1 MLGPIFRVEL
11 VSIARRRRYFALRV
25 LYASLILMVLWA
37 TYESSNAFNRYGP
50 AQQSIQQAAAMA
62 AGFFISFSWL
72 QLLTI
77 LFVGPAMAV
86 GTIATE
92 RERRT
97 IEYLFVTDLSNSEIV
112 LGKTFA
118 RLILMA
124 QVVLVGLPILFLFR
138 LLGGIPA
145 EALLASFLSA
155 AGTAMMLTGLSIAV
169 SVWSPKARDATVR
182 IYLLLI
188 ALFSLPLMLY
198 GFQHWGIINDWLW
211 VNALEPFSNALWLIN
226 PLATLGNV
234 TGRSFAV
241 GLGWG
246 LADVLSSVGAQLGVA
261 MVSLLLALSSVRRVH
276 LAETTKSAEL
286 KPRKMEIPKF
296 RRRLGVRPMLWK
308 EMYSST
314 SQTTLGRIGW
324 GAILL
329 IMIGVIVSTIM
340 MFLYQL
346 TNTTTYGQDNYFE
359 YLAALSGYLG
369 TGMLL
374 LMAVRAAGLF
384 AQEKERDCWITL
396 LSTPL
401 TGEEMVNG
409 KLLGNLYS
417 TRWLWILLLVS
428 WLLGALFDPLV
439 LYPLAITILTLLL
452 LSVYTTC
459 LGLFFSLRSAT
470 SLRAMAQTLG
480 VLVFFG
486 GGYLFCC
493 CIVLSSNMGGRDSEI
508 ILAICIPFLI
518 AFPGIAF
525 TEMNSNSF
533 FWNGIIVSAY
543 VIGMFVHLVTAGSL
557 YAMLIRSFEEF
568 SGRTTCAEGIR
579 PK

>member
-11 VSIARRRRYFALRV
+11 VSIARRRRYFVLRV

-37 TYESSNAFNRYGP
+37 TYESSNVFNYGP
-50 AQQSIQQAAAMA
+50 ARQSIQQAAALA

-72 QLLTI
+72 QLLAI

-118 RLILMA
+118 RLTLMA
-124 QVVLVGLPILFLFR
+124 QLVLVGLPILFLFR

-155 AGTAMMLTGLSIAV
+155 AGTAVMLTGLSIAV

-188 ALFSLPLMLY
+188 ALFTLPLMLY
-198 GFQHWGIINDWLW
+198 GFHRWEIINDTLW
-211 VNALEPFSNALWLIN
+211 TVALEPLADALWLIN
-226 PLATLGNV
+226 PLTTLTQV

-246 LADVLSSVGAQLGVA
+246 LADVLPSLGAQLGVA
-261 MVSLLLALSSVRRVH
+261 VASLLLALSSVRRVH
-276 LAETTKSAEL
+276 LAETTKSADL
-286 KPRKMEIPKF
+286 KPRKLEIPKF
-296 RRRLGVRPMLWK
+296 RRPLGARPMLWK

-314 SQTTLGRIGW
+314 SQTALGRIGW

-329 IMIGVIVSTIM
+329 MMIGVIVSTILV
-340 MFLYQL
+340 FIQEL
-346 TNTTTYGQDNYFE
+346 TNPARSHDYNNYFQ

-401 TGEEMVNG
+401 TGEEIVNG

-417 TRWLWILLLVS
+417 TRWLWGLLFLS
-428 WLLGALFDPLV
+428 WLLGIVFNPLV
-439 LYPLAITILTLLL
+439 LYPLAVTMLTLLL
-452 LSVYTTC
+452 VSVYTTC

-480 VLVFFG
+480 MLIFFG

-493 CIVLSSNMGGRDSEI
+493 CIVLRSNVGGRDSEI
-508 ILAICIPFLI
+508 ILALCIPFLI
-518 AFPGIAF
+518 CFPGIAF
-525 TEMNSNSF
+525 TSMDSSY
-533 FWNGIIVSAY
+533 FWDGTIPAAYII
-543 VIGMFVHLVTAGSL
+543 GLFVHLIAAGSL
-557 YAMLIRSFEEF
+557 YAVLIRSFDNF
-568 SGRTTCAEGIR
+568 SGRTYRAEGLSGR
-579 PK
+579 

>member
-11 VSIARRRRYFALRV
+11 VSIARRRRYFVLRV

-37 TYESSNAFNRYGP
+37 TYESSNAFNYGQ
-50 AQQSIQQAAAMA
+50 ARQSIQQAAALA

-72 QLLTI
+72 QLLAI

-118 RLILMA
+118 RLTLMC
-124 QVVLVGLPILFLFR
+124 QLVLVGLPILFLFR

-155 AGTAMMLTGLSIAV
+155 AGTAVMLTGLSIAV

-198 GFQHWGIINDWLW
+198 GFHLWEIINDTLW
-211 VNALEPFSNALWLIN
+211 TMALEPLADALWLIN
-226 PLATLGNV
+226 PLTTLTQV

-246 LADVLSSVGAQLGVA
+246 LADVLPSLGAQLGVA
-261 MVSLLLALSSVRRVH
+261 AVSLLLALSSVRRVH

-286 KPRKMEIPKF
+286 KPRKLEIPKF
-296 RRRLGVRPMLWK
+296 RRPLGARPMLWK

-314 SQTTLGRIGW
+314 SQTALGRIGW

-329 IMIGVIVSTIM
+329 MMIGVIVSTIM
-340 MFLYQL
+340 MFIYQF
-346 TNTTTYGQDNYFE
+346 TNTTTYRQNNYFE
-359 YLAALSGYLG
+359 YLAMLSGYLG

-409 KLLGNLYS
+409 KMLGNLYS
-417 TRWLWILLLVS
+417 TRWLWALLIAS
-428 WLLGALFDPLV
+428 WLLGMLFDPLI
-439 LYPLAITILTLLL
+439 LWPLAVTLLTLLL

-459 LGLFFSLRSAT
+459 LGLLFSLRSAT

-493 CIVLSSNMGGRDSEI
+493 CVVLSSNMGGRDSEI
-508 ILAICIPFLI
+508 ILALCIPFLI
-518 AFPGIAF
+518 CFPGIAF
-525 TEMNSNSF
+525 TSMDSTY
-533 FWNGIIVSAY
+533 FWDGTIPAAYII
-543 VIGMFVHLVTAGSL
+543 GLFVHLIAAGSL
-557 YAMLIRSFEEF
+557 YAVLVRSFEEF
-568 SGRTTCAEGIR
+568 SGRTTVAEGIR
-579 PK
+579 PR

>member
-11 VSIARRRRYFALRV
+11 VSIARRRRYFVLRV

-37 TYESSNAFNRYGP
+37 TYESSSAFNYGP
-50 AQQSIQQAAAMA
+50 ARQSIQQAAALA
-62 AGFFISFSWL
+62 TGFFISFSWL
-72 QLLTI
+72 QLLAI

-118 RLILMA
+118 RLTLMA
-124 QVVLVGLPILFLFR
+124 QLVLVGLPILFLFR

-155 AGTAMMLTGLSIAV
+155 AGTSVMLTGLSIAV

-188 ALFSLPLMLY
+188 ALFSLPLMLS
-198 GFQHWGIINDWLW
+198 GFHLWEIINDTLW
-211 VNALEPFSNALWLIN
+211 TMALEPLSDALWLIN
-226 PLATLGNV
+226 PLTTLGNV
-234 TGRSFAV
+234 TGRSIAV

-246 LADVLSSVGAQLGVA
+246 LTDVLPSVGAQLGVA
-261 MVSLLLALSSVRRVH
+261 VVSLLLALSSVRRVH

-286 KPRKMEIPKF
+286 KTRKLELPKF
-296 RRRLGVRPMLWK
+296 RRPLGIRPMLWK

-340 MFLYQL
+340 MFINQL
-346 TNTTTYGQDNYFE
+346 TNTTTYGQDDYFE

-401 TGEEMVNG
+401 TGEEIVNG

-417 TRWLWILLLVS
+417 TRWLWVLLIVS
-428 WLLGALFDPLV
+428 WLLGALFDPLI
-439 LYPLAITILTLLL
+439 LYPLAITVLTLLL
-452 LSVYTTC
+452 VSVYTTC
-459 LGLFFSLRSAT
+459 LGLFFSLRSPT

-493 CIVLSSNMGGRDSEI
+493 CVVLSSNMGGRDSEI
-508 ILAICIPFLI
+508 ILALCIPFLI
-518 AFPGIAF
+518 ALPGIAF
-525 TEMNSNSF
+525 TSMDSSY
-533 FWNGIIVSAY
+533 FWDGTIPAAYII
-543 VIGMFVHLVTAGSL
+543 GLFVHLIAAGSL
-557 YAMLIRSFEEF
+557 YAVLIRSFEHF
-568 SGRTTCAEGIR
+568 SGRTCRAEGMSGR
-579 PK
+579 

>member
-37 TYESSNAFNRYGP
+37 TYESSNALRYGT
-50 AQQSIQQAAAMA
+50 AHQSIQQAAALA

-72 QLLTI
+72 QLLAI

-118 RLILMA
+118 RLTLMA
-124 QVVLVGLPILFLFR
+124 QFVLVGLPILFLFR

-145 EALLASFLSA
+145 EALLASFLSVGA
-155 AGTAMMLTGLSIAV
+155 TAVMITGLSIAV

-188 ALFSLPLMLY
+188 VLFMLPLMLY
-198 GFQHWGIINDWLW
+198 GFQRWGLFSDWLW
-211 VNALEPFSNALWLIN
+211 VNALEPLCDALWLIN
-226 PLATLGNV
+226 PISTLSNV

-246 LADVLSSVGAQLGVA
+246 IADVLPSIGAQLGVA
-261 MVSLLLALSSVRRVH
+261 VVCLLLALSSVRRVH

-286 KPRKMEIPKF
+286 KPRKLEIPKF
-296 RRRLGVRPMLWK
+296 RRPLGVRPMLWK

-329 IMIGVIVSTIM
+329 IMIGTIVSTIM
-340 MFLYQL
+340 MFIGQL
-346 TNTTTYGQDNYFE
+346 TNASSYGNNQYFE
-359 YLAALSGYLG
+359 YLAIQTGFLG
-369 TGMLL
+369 TGMLVI
-374 LMAVRAAGLF
+374 MGVRAAGLF

-409 KLLGNLYS
+409 KLIGNLYS
-417 TRWLWILLLVS
+417 TRWLWALLTMS
-428 WLLGALFDPLV
+428 WLLGAMFDPLV
-439 LYPLAITILTLLL
+439 LFAFAITSITLLL
-452 LSVYTTC
+452 LSIYVTC

-470 SLRAMAQTLG
+470 SLKAMSQTLG
-480 VLVFFG
+480 VAVFFG

-493 CIVLSSNMGGRDSEI
+493 CLVLSTNMGGRDSEI
-508 ILAICIPFLI
+508 ILAPCIPFLI
-518 AFPGIAF
+518 SFPGMAYAA
-525 TEMNSNSF
+525 MNRSYFWEGVMPAAYF
-533 FWNGIIVSAY
+533 FGLLIY
-543 VIGMFVHLVTAGSL
+543 VLAAGSL
-557 YAMLIRSFEEF
+557 YVMLVRSFEEL
-568 SGRTTCAEGIR
+568 SGRTTVAEGVP